1 MEPKR
6 LSAVSALG
14 DDAHSRRGSP
24 SGLRALTASPRLSL
38 MRSRRDSYDTTTSR
52 VSSCSTESRA
62 SSSCVSRLTSP
73 DECDRQRFIVWAA
86 VLRNDCDKMSPSE
99 KLECPL
105 LRCRRRCDSHEA
117 MLRHLYDCKLLTS
130 GEYWCYKCERPEM
143 FTDVNCNRCTSNPGR
158 RRRIMS
164 SAKSFFSSLGHKS
177 RKEGAPSFADDVSL
191 YDPPSLDS
199 LDIHPQQVEL
209 SSSTEIVEIDSV
221 ELSPAHHRR
230 VSSASNMHISA
241 DAHVQSTHTATQDFA
256 DELSRVPAS
265 TTPLPPLPRIPDQLD
280 MWEAG
285 LMTPEACEPA
295 RPPSPLWYQER
306 TPLQLSTS
314 SQQPQDQQFYPSALQ
329 NTQLSH
335 SLSLRSNGSA
345 ATTSSNGISPASV
358 YSAAWTMGSAWDTD
372 VTSLSSGMVSPVGCL
387 SRGGSNASR
396 RSCFDP
402 VPEEN
407 EGISELPADIPTTT
421 SASGLSPF
429 VNPENLGIDQMYD
442 PLSLSTQ
449 TLSMMGQATALLDVS
464 ISEPQEHD
472 VVEETTED
480 VETLATTA
488 WKSLEFGVAEFMT
501 KLDQLGSNPLAGQ
514 LLFLGLQGVASTGLS
529 ALSQALGGQ
538 TSLSSLEV
546 VCFMY
551 LADAFSTTL
560 GHAEAGG
567 MFDRSYLYSE
577 NIPPDERN
585 AYLEIVNTLWPTLEL
600 HSPNPQ
606 LYGNLN
612 LDFLPQSYDPTLAN
626 PYNLPTAFRKLTGI
640 SRRFLDELES
650 SAVLSLDLASG
661 ATQAPL
667 AWSRHWD
674 DSQGNHDLGGN
685 LTTALCDFTFHLT
698 SQYQHSS
705 KFTSRLGNFLNR
717 VRQGGVPTIR
727 KAELELI
734 RVGKDVTAQQAASSS
749 LKVAAKESCSL
760 CGFRP
765 KGHPKWFRG
774 TMAKHM
780 KNQHSAEPDKIF
792 KCTFPGCKSEYRN
805 RPDNL
810 RQHQIEKGHM
820 MEGDKARRP
829 SKRKRTERSSDD

>member
-1 MEPKR
+1 M
-6 LSAVSALG
+6 
-14 DDAHSRRGSP
+14 
-24 SGLRALTASPRLSL
+24 
-38 MRSRRDSYDTTTSR
+38 TSE
-52 VSSCSTESRA
+52 V
-62 SSSCVSRLTSP
+62 
-73 DECDRQRFIVWAA
+73 
-86 VLRNDCDKMSPSE
+86 
-99 KLECPL
+99 
-105 LRCRRRCDSHEA
+105 
-117 MLRHLYDCKLLTS
+117 
-130 GEYWCYKCERPEM
+130 
-143 FTDVNCNRCTSNPGR
+143 
-158 RRRIMS
+158 
-164 SAKSFFSSLGHKS
+164 
-177 RKEGAPSFADDVSL
+177 
-191 YDPPSLDS
+191 
-199 LDIHPQQVEL
+199 
-209 SSSTEIVEIDSV
+209 
-221 ELSPAHHRR
+221 
-230 VSSASNMHISA
+230 
-241 DAHVQSTHTATQDFA
+241 
-256 DELSRVPAS
+256 
-265 TTPLPPLPRIPDQLD
+265 
-280 MWEAG
+280 
-285 LMTPEACEPA
+285 CEPA

-306 TPLQLSTS
+306 TPLQLATS
-314 SQQPQDQQFYPSALQ
+314 SQGQSSQDQQFYPNALQ

-402 VPEEN
+402 VPEEI

-449 TLSMMGQATALLDVS
+449 TISMMGHGTALLDVS
-464 ISEPQEHD
+464 IPEPQEHD
-472 VVEETTED
+472 VVEETPEG
-480 VETLATTA
+480 VEALVTTA
-488 WKSLEFGVAEFMT
+488 WKSLESGVGELMT
-501 KLDQLGSNPLAGQ
+501 KLDQLASNPLAGQ
-514 LLFLGLQGVASTGLS
+514 LRFLGPQGVASTGLA

-560 GHAEAGG
+560 GHADTGG

-600 HSPNPQ
+600 HSPNTQ
-606 LYGNLN
+606 LYGNLD

-626 PYNLPTAFRKLTGI
+626 PYNLPTAFSKLAGT

-650 SAVLSLDLASG
+650 SAVLSQHLASG
-661 ATQAPL
+661 ATLAPL
-667 AWSRHWD
+667 VWSRHWV

-705 KFTSRLGNFLNR
+705 TFTSRLGNFLNR

-734 RVGKDVTAQQAASSS
+734 RVGKPCFTTDVYRAIYVPEVQRFCDGLYATTMPGLSSRLVYYNAGISLVSDIFSGLTGSCGALQQVNPELPDILMEELVPKLSETEAMPLDALDFGDILTYDSPDTSDVSLGSDVPPDPDAPLTVASVEKAVPDVVPAETTAQQAASSS

-820 MEGDKARRP
+820 MEGDTARRP
-829 SKRKRTERSSDD
+829 SKRKRVERSSDD